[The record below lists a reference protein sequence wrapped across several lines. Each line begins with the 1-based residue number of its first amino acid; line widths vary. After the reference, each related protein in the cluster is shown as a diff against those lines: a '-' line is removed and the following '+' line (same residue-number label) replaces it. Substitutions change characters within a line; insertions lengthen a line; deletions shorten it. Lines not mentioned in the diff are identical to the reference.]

1 MAKKESGNKDN
12 PSVSIAVT
20 EDSLSYDQLS
30 GNTAKL
36 PQSAKSPLGL
46 TYKELHEGLE
56 ETITF
61 TSLEYTSIQLLDSSL
76 VDHTKTSWFNNKF
89 VISFIVLMIPIY

>member
-56 ETITF
+56 ETIKLFFGKDSELTAKEAYSWIFHLDKEEGTF
-61 TSLEYTSIQLLDSSL
+61 LD
-76 VDHTKTSWFNNKF
+76 D
-89 VISFIVLMIPIY
+89 